1 MINACLT
8 SAICLVTAIPAHANL
23 LAIWELRRDM
33 QMNAI
38 AILMLIV
45 HLEIVLLVLVIHPVQ
60 LLEPSIASLV
70 LDVLAAGTVNAYPNF
85 VM

>member
-1 MINACLT
+1 MINACLN

-60 LLEPSIASLV
+60 LLVLSITSLV
-70 LDVLAAGTVNAYPNF
+70 LDVLAVGTVNAYPNF